1 MNHNTPKHFAL
12 QIGSL
17 ISLYLSLAF
26 LLVLLFGIINL
37 KFPDATQGY
46 WAIES
51 ASSSVRLGIAMLAV
65 FFPTYLVL
73 TRLVNKLRRG
83 KNAEQYLTL
92 TKWLIYGSL
101 TIGIGALLI
110 DLAVII
116 MTFLEGEVTARFI
129 YKAAAV
135 LVIVGAAVHYYILD
149 ARGYWLKNESQ
160 SIMYGISAIVTIIA
174 ALSFGFAYIETPSQ
188 VRTMKLDATQLSD
201 LQSIQWEIENVLAA
215 SSSLPNTLE
224 EVYAGFDVPMAPEDR
239 PAYTYEITDAGF
251 SLCATFS
258 NDSPEE
264 ISQYKPMLDPA
275 ATIKNAN
282 DWRYKAGKWC
292 FDRVTR

>member
-37 KFPDATQGY
+37 KFSDATQGY

-92 TKWLIYGSL
+92 TKWLIYSSL

-129 YKAAAV
+129 Y
-135 LVIVGAAVHYYILD
+135 
-149 ARGYWLKNESQ
+149 
-160 SIMYGISAIVTIIA
+160 
-174 ALSFGFAYIETPSQ
+174 
-188 VRTMKLDATQLSD
+188 
-201 LQSIQWEIENVLAA
+201 
-215 SSSLPNTLE
+215 
-224 EVYAGFDVPMAPEDR
+224 
-239 PAYTYEITDAGF
+239 
-251 SLCATFS
+251 
-258 NDSPEE
+258 
-264 ISQYKPMLDPA
+264 
-275 ATIKNAN
+275 
-282 DWRYKAGKWC
+282 
-292 FDRVTR
+292 